1 MNELGEIEKIASS
14 GAADKLMELVL
25 KGFGPSVEKFGLI
38 GGDLV
43 GEIRWKNLRRIQARM
58 RKKLEQGE
66 RKPKTIP
73 PRVLVPILESASVE
87 DDKTLQEMWAG
98 LLATASQETDKLSPS
113 FAETLKQLTP
123 DEARFFDKLYRRRT
137 EKTRGTRFFHSSINP
152 IGFRA
157 EAPHG
162 VSAETFERL
171 GLIRRVYGL
180 TRGDSA
186 DEKEVG
192 YLLEM
197 TEYAQKFMRAC
208 WAQFHIESE
217 VAEREFST
225 RDLAKEIDALKNAID
240 KSKAQKR

>member
-1 MNELGEIEKIASS
+1 MNELGEIGKIASS

-25 KGFGPSVEKFGLI
+25 KGFGPSVEKLGLI
-38 GGDLV
+38 GGDFV
-43 GEIRWKNLRRIQARM
+43 GEFSWNNLRRIHARM
-58 RKKLEQGE
+58 RKKLEQAE
-66 RKPKTIP
+66 RKPKAIP
-73 PRVLVPILESASVE
+73 LRLLVPILESASVE

-98 LLATASQETDKLSPS
+98 LLATASQETDKFSPS
-113 FAETLKQLTP
+113 LAETLKQLTP
-123 DEARFFDKLYRRRT
+123 DEARFIDKLYRERSK
-137 EKTRGTRFFHSSINP
+137 KTRGARFFHSKINP

-157 EAPHG
+157 EAPPG

-180 TRGDSA
+180 TRGDSP

-208 WAQFHIESE
+208 SGQFHIESD
-217 VAEREFST
+217 VAEHEFSK
-225 RDLAKEIDALKNAID
+225 RDLSKELENLEEAIN
-240 KSKAQKR
+240 KSKVRKR

>member
-1 MNELGEIEKIASS
+1 M
-14 GAADKLMELVL
+14 
-25 KGFGPSVEKFGLI
+25 
-38 GGDLV
+38 
-43 GEIRWKNLRRIQARM
+43 Q
-58 RKKLEQGE
+58 KKLEQAE
-66 RKPKTIP
+66 RQPKTIP
-73 PRVLVPILESASVE
+73 PRLLVPILESASVE

-123 DEARFFDKLYRRRT
+123 NEAKFFDKLYRERAK
-137 EKTRGTRFFHSSINP
+137 KTRGTRFFRSTINP
-152 IGFRA
+152 LGFRA
-157 EAPHG
+157 EAPSG

-208 WAQFHIESE
+208 CAQFHIESD
-217 VAEREFST
+217 VAERKFST
-225 RDLAKEIDALKNAID
+225 RDLSKEMETLKESID
-240 KSKAQKR
+240 KSKARKM